1 MVSIQNLPQETLSAL
16 VDASA
21 AINAAQGLTET
32 LHAIAAASAA
42 VLRAEAS
49 SVIMLDQARSK
60 QVFLAA
66 VGDRSDQ
73 LVGVEYDA
81 GVGVSGKALATG
93 KAQIHNDVA
102 HEKAH
107 YKEIDDKVAFQ
118 TRSLVAAPMIHKGE
132 SLGVV
137 EVINPVDTEQ
147 FSDKDKELA
156 QVFANL
162 AAIAVANARSFDRV
176 KRENRGLKEA
186 FRPPAKMLGD
196 SPAMREVLGLIQ
208 RVSPSSTTVLLLGE
222 SGTGKELAARAIHEN
237 SPRADLPFIAV
248 NCAALPETLLESEL
262 FGHEAGA
269 FTGATG
275 RRLGRFELADEGTIF
290 LDEIG
295 EVSPAVQV
303 KLLRV
308 LQEKEFVRVGGT
320 RTIGCDVRVIA
331 ASNRD
336 LDADRRD
343 GRFRDD
349 LYYRLNVFP
358 ITVPP
363 LRMRREDIPT
373 LVEHFMGLLSGEL
386 KTPCP
391 DVTDQAMQALAQY
404 DWPGNIR
411 ELQNILERACL
422 LADEGVIT
430 PAQLPAEIAE
440 TDHKP
445 AADSSGQLSA
455 SRQGPPNSGSTLE
468 NMEKT
473 LIIKA
478 LGEHNGNQTRAAK
491 ALGISRDNL
500 RYRIKKYQIS
510 VLRN

>member
-1 MVSIQNLPQETLSAL
+1 M
-16 VDASA
+16 DASA
-21 AINAAQGLTET
+21 AINAAQGLDET
-32 LHAIAAASAA
+32 LHAIAAAAAA
-42 VLRAEAS
+42 VMRAEAS
-49 SVIMLDQARSK
+49 SVIMLDQARGK
-60 QVFLAA
+60 QVFHAA

-73 LVGVEYDA
+73 LIGMEYDA
-81 GVGVSGKALATG
+81 GVGLSGKAVATR

-107 YKEIDDKVAFQ
+107 YREIDDRVAFK
-118 TRSLVAAPMIHKGE
+118 TRSLVAAPLIHRGE
-132 SLGVV
+132 VLGVV
-137 EVINPVDTEQ
+137 EVINPLGAEQ
-147 FSDKDKELA
+147 FGDSDKELA

-162 AAIAVANARSFDRV
+162 AAIAVANARSYDRIR
-176 KRENRGLKEA
+176 RENRGLKEA

-196 SPAMREVLGLIQ
+196 SPAMLEVLGLIK
-208 RVSPSSTTVLLLGE
+208 RVSPSGATVLLLGE

-237 SPRADLPFIAV
+237 SPRSDRPFIAV

-275 RRLGRFELADEGTIF
+275 QRSGRFELADEGTIF

-295 EVSPAVQV
+295 EIAPAVQV

-308 LQEKEFVRVGGT
+308 LQEKEFVRVGGV

-336 LDADRRD
+336 LNADRRER
-343 GRFRDD
+343 RFRDD

-363 LRMRREDIPT
+363 LRRRREDIPILAEHFLNILSAEMKTARPTVTDRAMQT
-373 LVEHFMGLLSGEL
+373 LVR
-386 KTPCP
+386 
-391 DVTDQAMQALAQY
+391 Y

-422 LADEGVIT
+422 LADECIIDLAHLPPEIAAPDEQT
-430 PAQLPAEIAE
+430 PAE
-440 TDHKP
+440 TPRTISQAGQDPPK
-445 AADSSGQLSA
+445 SSNA
-455 SRQGPPNSGSTLE
+455 LE

-473 LIIKA
+473 LILQSIR
-478 LGEHNGNQTRAAK
+478 EHNGNQTRTAK

-500 RYRIKKYQIS
+500 RYRIKKYQI
-510 VLRN
+510 NIHKDDKC